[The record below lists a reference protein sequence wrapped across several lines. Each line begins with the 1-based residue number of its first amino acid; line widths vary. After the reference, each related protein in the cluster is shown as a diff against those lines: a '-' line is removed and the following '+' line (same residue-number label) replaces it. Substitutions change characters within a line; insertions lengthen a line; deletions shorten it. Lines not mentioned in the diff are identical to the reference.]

1 MNDTRTEARHEKM
14 LHLLLPAAFLLR
26 SFLFF
31 VGDTVLYP
39 AAENSVEI
47 VTARIT
53 WQNTAETVF
62 NAVETLFHFAFVATA
77 YHHFKLGHTQPKR
90 KFALYGGLQVLAA
103 AVCSLPFGCIDR
115 VHFYNYLVP
124 AYSSAIEL
132 AVLLAVAFGVN
143 CYLRKKHTE
152 KEARPCKD
160 RKAGK
165 ST

>member
-1 MNDTRTEARHEKM
+1 MNDTRTEARYEKM
-14 LHLLLPAAFLLR
+14 LHLLLPTAFLLR
-26 SFLFF
+26 SLLLF

-90 KFALYGGLQVLAA
+90 NFALYGGFQVLAV
-103 AVCSLPFGCIDR
+103 AVCTLPFGCIDR

-132 AVLLAVAFGVN
+132 AVLLAVTFGVN
-143 CYLRKKHTE
+143 CHLRKKIIE
-152 KEARPCKD
+152 KSN
-160 RKAGK
+160 GMK
-165 ST
+165 SRDSF